1 MYDAGRWH
9 EVLPC
14 PLPDTIP
21 KMSAAKEENA
31 KRDGES
37 GTVAAKLSVPL
48 RAELM
53 DLLRKG
59 WRVDVMSRCREE
71 ICRRLGRGPGDGVAG
86 VDLHAPR

>member
-31 KRDGES
+31 KREGERNS
-37 GTVAAKLSVPL
+37 CGQTVRSFAGGAHGP
-48 RAELM
+48 AEEGLA
-53 DLLRKG
+53 
-59 WRVDVMSRCREE
+59 SRRHESM
-71 ICRRLGRGPGDGVAG
+71 P
-86 VDLHAPR
+86 